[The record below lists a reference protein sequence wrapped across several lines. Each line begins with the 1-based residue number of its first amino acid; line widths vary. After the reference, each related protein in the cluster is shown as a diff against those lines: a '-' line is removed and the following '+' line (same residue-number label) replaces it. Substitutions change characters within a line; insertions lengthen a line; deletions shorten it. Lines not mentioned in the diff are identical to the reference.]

1 MPERFIQLLI
11 QRRWIVLVALAVVTS
26 MAAASLPRISFDNS
40 VESWFLESDP
50 SIAVYDKFIET
61 FKADQIGGLIAMVA
75 VAALIADVVFLPVLL
90 RLPLADSVK
99 KSLLVEV

>member
-1 MPERFIQLLI
+1 M
-11 QRRWIVLVALAVVTS
+11 
-26 MAAASLPRISFDNS
+26 PRISFDNS

-75 VAALIADVVFLPVLL
+75 VAALITDVVFLPVLL
-90 RLPLADSVK
+90 RLPPADSVK
-99 KSLLVEV
+99 KSLLV